1 MASKFFPVMRRIAGE
16 LARKPTRRCLIGR
29 FADWDWP
36 VMSRDVGS
44 GDGGT
49 VVSQRHGQ
57 VNNVPKQLAPPQ
69 VKARSSEIHR
79 PSTRSLSGTG

>member
-1 MASKFFPVMRRIAGE
+1 
-16 LARKPTRRCLIGR
+16 
-29 FADWDWP
+29 
-36 VMSRDVGS
+36 MSRDVGS

-57 VNNVPKQLAPPQ
+57 VYNVPKQLVPPQ

-79 PSTRSLSGTG
+79 PSTRSLSGTGRFAIYQRRWYHHKRRLDPVCVADVYRNQ